1 LNERELAAI
10 APNLIS
16 DMYMLRPTQFFA
28 NPPLCTLHELRTV
41 YTLDDLANF
50 HEVLD
55 VREATAERWE
65 RDRQRELDR
74 QRQTRR
80 RR

>member
-1 LNERELAAI
+1 
-10 APNLIS
+10 
-16 DMYMLRPTQFFA
+16 MYLLRPTQLFA

-65 RDRQRELDR
+65 RDRARDAALLAR
-74 QRQTRR
+74 KKGRR
-80 RR
+80 